1 MSALRCQSCSAT
13 GYLLPV
19 VALNAL
25 LCLECDRDFAAWH
38 RPGTV
43 ATEWPGWYRRP
54 GTAVTG
60 AQRARDRVRDAG
72 VAAIPGRPLTAC
84 TRARVDLWHSV
95 RAGGAA

>member
-1 MSALRCQSCSAT
+1 MTALRCQSCSST

-25 LCLECDRDFAAWH
+25 LCLPCDAAFAAWH
-38 RPGTV
+38 RTGTI
-43 ATEWPGWYRRP
+43 ATDWPGWSRRP

-60 AQRARDRVRDAG
+60 AQRARDRVRDQG
-72 VAAIPGRPLTAC
+72 VAAIPGRRLSDG

-95 RAGGAA
+95 RAGGAL